1 MTLVLLFIGTIYGA
15 CCLIQMCHTS
25 ICISWLLIITHY
37 SVLHVDG
44 MPIAR
49 VQVWRGCLSRKRC
62 TALKKDRLHNNSAA
76 KVAII

>member
-44 MPIAR
+44 MPIALR
-49 VQVWRGCLSRKRC
+49 TGVAWLFKQKTMYCIKKRQA
-62 TALKKDRLHNNSAA
+62 T
-76 KVAII
+76 